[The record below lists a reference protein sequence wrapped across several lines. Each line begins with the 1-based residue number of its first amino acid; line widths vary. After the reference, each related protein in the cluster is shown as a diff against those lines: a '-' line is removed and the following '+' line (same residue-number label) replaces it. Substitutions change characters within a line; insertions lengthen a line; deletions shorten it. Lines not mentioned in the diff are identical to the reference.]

1 MKMVYNTFNLVTN
14 LHLSQADISHSV
26 TTVGEKRLLINH

>member
-26 TTVGEKRLLINH
+26 TTVGKKDYH